1 MQRLGRGITM
11 KWDGK
16 EIIITLTLLLF
27 NHSRRENYDGPTIE
41 SFSSENCKQR
51 GKKQTHS
58 QGLVVLGNVANLHDA
73 TCRRLQVDLLTR
85 TYIGSDSCRQN
96 CAQRRICSRIGS

>member
-41 SFSSENCKQR
+41 LLVREQQTKR
-51 GKKQTHS
+51 KKQTHS